1 MTRLLRTL
9 LVATTVVAALAGAG
23 QAAAQTTTA
32 PPDTTAPPETTGL
45 SETTAPPET
54 EAPETTAEPPAT
66 EPPAT
71 EPSDTDAPTTTEAA
85 EEGDDDDDFDW
96 LPIAIIA
103 AAVVAA
109 IALIALIASRQRRR
123 QAEEAQRRRELV
135 AHHANMINGL
145 AWMVDVVTPR
155 ATNRAYDPNDPRE
168 LAFWGDAR
176 GRLTHLRAQLVSAV
190 EMERDVDTTATA
202 NRALLALDGLIGAVE
217 DDRNLRLTTSTD
229 PARPDAFESS
239 LALVSQRREELRSAT
254 DSLRY
259 AWGGT

>member
-9 LVATTVVAALAGAG
+9 VPLFVALAVVIAAGGQVAA
-23 QAAAQTTTA
+23 QTTA
-32 PPDTTAPPETTGL
+32 PPDTTAPSVTTQLTETTP
-45 SETTAPPET
+45 APT
-54 EAPETTAEPPAT
+54 EAPETTAEPPETTAETPDT
-66 EPPAT
+66 EET
-71 EPSDTDAPTTTEAA
+71 TPTTGAP
-85 EEGDDDDDFDW
+85 GDDDDDDDFDW
-96 LPIAIIA
+96 VPIAIIA

-109 IALIALIASRQRRR
+109 IALIALVASRQRQR
-123 QAEEAQRRRELV
+123 QAQEAQRRRELV

-190 EMERDVDTTATA
+190 EMERNVDTTATA
-202 NRALLALDGLIGAVE
+202 NRTLLALDGLLGAVE
-217 DDRNLRLTTSTD
+217 DDRNLRLTTSSD
-229 PARPDAFESS
+229 PAQPEAFESS

-259 AWGGT
+259 AWGAA

>member
-1 MTRLLRTL
+1 MTRLFRTL
-9 LVATTVVAALAGAG
+9 FAAATLTVVLAGSG

-32 PPDTTAPPETTGL
+32 PPDTTAPPGTNPTAETEAPET
-45 SETTAPPET
+45 TTAPT
-54 EAPETTAEPPAT
+54 EAPETTAEPADTEAT
-66 EPPAT
+66 T
-71 EPSDTDAPTTTEAA
+71 TPTTAA
-85 EEGDDDDDFDW
+85 GDEGDDDDDFNW
-96 LPIAIIA
+96 VPIAIIA
-103 AAVVAA
+103 AGIVVA
-109 IALIALIASRQRRR
+109 IALIALVAGRQRRR
-123 QAEEAQRRRELV
+123 QAEDAQRRRELV

-202 NRALLALDGLIGAVE
+202 NRTLLALDGLIGAVE
-217 DDRNLRLTTSTD
+217 DDRNLRLTTSSD
-229 PARPDAFESS
+229 PGRPDAFESS

-259 AWGGT
+259 AWGGA